1 MMHPDISLENGR
13 ERARDMLGAADRRRA
28 AREVRALTRAARYA
42 PRRAGGDSRD
52 SRARG
57 LRGLAKVLPR
67 GVW

>member
-13 ERARDMLGAADRRRA
+13 ERVRDMLATADRRRA
-28 AREVRALTRAARYA
+28 ARQVRALTRAARYA
-42 PRRAGGDSRD
+42 PGRAGRDSRG